1 MRNTDQDWQQIAEQ
15 APYYGVLAHEKFR
28 NPTEETLAEFFAT
41 GERDIELLLATIRTH
56 FGDFNPKSGL
66 DFGCGP
72 GRQLIPIARETGD
85 ACGVDIS
92 DRMLELASHHIAAA
106 GVNATVGT
114 DLPDRLFDWVN
125 SSIVMQHIPPR
136 RGYELLPRLWEAV
149 SPGGVMSIHL
159 TIYHEGFDA
168 ELMEDLGRYRY
179 DGEEVVSYVDATAT
193 AGAMSMY
200 DYDLSRA
207 FAVCGFPDGQP
218 LYLLNTVHG
227 SSHGVL
233 LFARKAMES
242 ARSEVEQGQIEIK
255 QSPESCDHLSYQNFQ
270 QKNLEISSNG
280 IDNPTVVRV
289 LYNTLLNRD
298 PDPEGFKHHV
308 SLLDQRKITQHQ
320 AAMSFVASTE
330 FSDIYKKFPD
340 IQIDKVWEQ
349 IKLDDCRVYA
359 GYKSEDL
366 AVFMAFS
373 NANPQPRP
381 GFLTEFVGSRARIS
395 SLWDG
400 CHELDGKVLP
410 LPVPGD
416 YHADAVEWL
425 GVLKAVLAAKETFT
439 AMEWGAGH
447 GPWIAAGAAAARVR
461 GIKTLSL
468 CAVEGDP
475 GRFELLEQNIKD
487 NSLEGHDV
495 TLIQAAVGITDG
507 TARWPRVSDPRNV
520 SGARPI
526 REGNS
531 DDEVYGRELADETIE
546 VQIIS
551 ATRLLAF
558 RPLWDLVHI
567 DIQGTE
573 AEVCAACLDTLSERV
588 RYLVIG
594 THSRKID
601 GDLME
606 TFLKDGW
613 VLEHEK
619 PTRMNCAPA
628 SSLIL
633 LTTGDGTQVWRNPRL

>member
-1 MRNTDQDWQQIAEQ
+1 MRDTDRDWQQIAEQ
-15 APYYGVLAHEKFR
+15 APYYGVLTHEKFR
-28 NPTEETLAEFFAT
+28 DPTEETLTEFFAT
-41 GERDIELLLATIRTH
+41 GERDIKLMLATIRAQ

-72 GRQLIPIARETGD
+72 GRQLISIARETGD
-85 ACGVDIS
+85 AYGVDIS
-92 DRMLELASHHIAAA
+92 DRMLELARHHITTA
-106 GVNATVGT
+106 GVNAAVGT
-114 DLPDRLFDWVN
+114 VLPDRLFDWVN

-136 RGYELLPRLWEAV
+136 RGYELLPRLWQTV
-149 SPGGVMSIHL
+149 SPDGVMSIHL

-168 ELMEDLGRYRY
+168 ELMRDLERYRY
-179 DGEEVVSYVDATAT
+179 DGEEIVSYGDAIAA
-193 AGAMSMY
+193 AGTMSMY
-200 DYDLSRA
+200 DYDLSRVLA
-207 FAVCGFPDGQP
+207 ACDFPDGQP
-218 LYLLNTVHG
+218 LYLLHAVHG
-227 SSHGVL
+227 TSHGVL
-233 LFARKAMES
+233 LLARKAMKSDQYEGDLLY
-242 ARSEVEQGQIEIK
+242 R
-255 QSPESCDHLSYQNFQ
+255 DLQ
-270 QKNLEISSNG
+270 QKISESSGNG
-280 IDNPTVVRV
+280 IDDTTVVRV
-289 LYNTLLNRD
+289 LYNALLNRD
-298 PDPEGFKHHV
+298 PDHEGFNHYV
-308 SLLDQRKITQHQ
+308 SLINHRKITAHQ
-320 AAMSFVASTE
+320 AAMSLISSTE
-330 FSDIYKKFPD
+330 FSNIQNDKGYERMKRDDLRIYS
-340 IQIDKVWEQ
+340 
-349 IKLDDCRVYA
+349 
-359 GYKSEDL
+359 GYKQEDL
-366 AVFMAFS
+366 AVFAAFS
-373 NANPQPRP
+373 NANPQPQP

-400 CHELDGKVLP
+400 CHELDGQVLP
-410 LPVPGD
+410 LPIPGD
-416 YHADAVEWL
+416 YHADTVEWL
-425 GVLKAVLAAKETFT
+425 GVLKAVLAARETFT

-461 GIKTLSL
+461 GLETLSL

-487 NSLEGHDV
+487 NDLEGHDV

-526 REGNS
+526 REGNP
-531 DDEVYGRELADETIE
+531 DDEIYGRALAPETIE

-551 ATRLLAF
+551 AARLLTL

-573 AEVCAACLDTLSERV
+573 SEVCAACLDILSERV

-606 TFLKDGW
+606 ILLKDGW

-619 PTRMNCAPA
+619 PARMNCAPA